1 VEHQSFFQDKL
12 AGLSP
17 HLPQIYS
24 VYRLIAFEV
33 RTFFVI
39 FPCDSYL
46 MVRNL
51 WPSTRIFCFNNKVI
65 LSAIYDSPYCVFV
78 ALWIVLIVVSLIFNM
93 AYFLSWP
100 VQELLKIAKV
110 RCAIA
115 NNKIF
120 VKTFNIFIR
129 GRYFY
134 QWYHYNHNAK
144 RYRNVIRGII

>member
-51 WPSTRIFCFNNKVI
+51 WPSTRIFCFNNKGYPI
-65 LSAIYDSPYCVFV
+65 GNLWFPLLRFRSALNCAYSGITDIQYGLFFV
-78 ALWIVLIVVSLIFNM
+78 LTRA
-93 AYFLSWP
+93 
-100 VQELLKIAKV
+100 
-110 RCAIA
+110 R
-115 NNKIF
+115 
-120 VKTFNIFIR
+120 TFKNS
-129 GRYFY
+129 
-134 QWYHYNHNAK
+134 
-144 RYRNVIRGII
+144 